1 VHTFLFRSQKRAAN
15 LDKTQWLS
23 GAACYSGGM
32 EWLLALLIKPF
43 VALVV
48 FGLICLPAR
57 FALQR
62 HMPDGKL
69 KRFLLRPISR

>member
-1 VHTFLFRSQKRAAN
+1 
-15 LDKTQWLS
+15 
-23 GAACYSGGM
+23 M

-62 HMPDGKL
+62 HMPDSKL